1 MTSTTAS
8 PPRALPAWLKST
20 LLVALVFVLCW
31 GAAIAYWRTAENAP
45 ATNELV
51 LALLVLPLGLLLGY
65 RAINKHLIS
74 RSATAAVPAASP
86 AVKSAT
92 AAQSMPPLAIL
103 ATALRSPF
111 GSSTEELAAAIA
123 EGKARADLDSELVDD
138 KGFPVT
144 AARRDDALDEAFQEE
159 FIDWLALNE
168 MTELH
173 FSGTQWRGLTLGT
186 AVLRDLVSE
195 ALPELIPKEGR
206 PPVLRLLSLLPP
218 EWTVG
223 HRSAVGMWF
232 KQQAAQ
238 SGWPLADM
246 YCVDLQAH
254 RSNAVTE
261 ALGQLMSDAS
271 TRDSRFVALVIAC
284 DSRIDQETVNDW
296 EAAGILH
303 TTSRSHGLTPGEGAA
318 GILLTDSQ
326 QVQTIAG
333 LPYAVLEA
341 FAEARHNVSIDATRR
356 TDIKLLANLAER
368 ICKAAAVEPADV
380 AMIVADTDDRMN
392 RMFELMGVASS
403 TFPQLEDAAQ
413 VARVGAAS
421 GACGAVPGITALA
434 LAHHHALACA
444 APVLYVSNAEAQH
457 RCAALVR
464 PAPSA

>member
-1 MTSTTAS
+1 MTTTTAS
-8 PPRALPAWLKST
+8 PPRLLPAWLKST
-20 LLVALVFVLCW
+20 LLAAAVFALCW

-45 ATNELV
+45 ATVELV
-51 LALLVLPLGLLLGY
+51 LALLVLPLGLLIGS

-74 RSATAAVPAASP
+74 QSATAVAPAASP
-86 AVKSAT
+86 ANESTT
-92 AAQSMPPLAIL
+92 AAPQVLQLAIL

-123 EGKARADLDSELVDD
+123 EGKARADLDPELVDD
-138 KGFPVT
+138 KGFPIT

-195 ALPELIPKEGR
+195 ALPALIPKEGR
-206 PPVLRLLSLLPP
+206 SLVLRLIPILPS
-218 EWTVG
+218 EWTVE
-223 HRSAVGMWF
+223 HRSAMGMWF
-232 KQQAAQ
+232 EQQAAQ

-254 RSNAVTE
+254 RSYAVTE
-261 ALGQLMSDAS
+261 MLYQLMSDAS
-271 TRDSRFVALVIAC
+271 AHDSRFVALVIAC

-296 EAAGILH
+296 EADGVLH

-318 GILLTDSQ
+318 GILLTDAQ

-333 LPYAVLEA
+333 MPYAVLEA
-341 FAEARHNVSIDATRR
+341 FVKARHDVSIDDSRR
-356 TDIKLLANLAER
+356 TNIKLLANLAER
-368 ICKAAAVEPADV
+368 SCKAAAVESADV
-380 AMIVADTDDRMN
+380 AMIVADTDDCMTRMS
-392 RMFELMGVASS
+392 ELMGMASG
-403 TFPQLEDAAQ
+403 TFPHLEDAAQ
-413 VARVGAAS
+413 VARVGTAS

-434 LAHHHALACA
+434 LAHHHALACG
-444 APVLYVSNAEAQH
+444 APVLYVSNGEAQH

-464 PAPSA
+464 PTPST